1 MRWSGCWRAP
11 KSALRLDDAGRS
23 VNSATLTEALAC
35 GRPGCDCAATARRGH
50 GLTHCPA
57 HDDRTPSLSVSEE
70 GGKVLVHCGANCSQD
85 AVLNALRERG
95 LWETRA
101 ERRRTE
107 KTVRRNGRVRYPLH
121 DPADAHFIAVHV
133 FERDGNGGKR
143 VWWEQPD
150 GKLGLDGIK
159 TADLPL
165 FGAHMLPDLPD
176 GAEVLLVEGET
187 PCKAL
192 LERGVAAVATV
203 CGAGVTPSDASLQVL
218 SRFTVKLWA
227 DNDPLGRDHMVR
239 IAARLHAL
247 NIPCRIIEWRDAP
260 DKGDA
265 ADFDG
270 DADALRTLIDSAR
283 QWESE
288 PIPDGAVLLD
298 EVVALV
304 RRYVLVSTE
313 QGDAVGL
320 WIAHTHCIAAAD
332 ATPYLSI
339 TSPEKRSGKTRL
351 EEVLDS
357 RWRLPGS
364 PVALPGCPG
373 PQDRQR
379 PPDAVARRKR
389 RRLQGKPRV
398 RGSVAG
404 RAQYRAPA
412 RRCGVVVCESRR

>member
-1 MRWSGCWRAP
+1 M
-11 KSALRLDDAGRS
+11 
-23 VNSATLTEALAC
+23 
-35 GRPGCDCAATARRGH
+35 
-50 GLTHCPA
+50 
-57 HDDRTPSLSVSEE
+57 
-70 GGKVLVHCGANCSQD
+70 LVHCGANCSQD

-121 DPADAHFIAVHV
+121 DPADAHLIAVHV

-203 CGAGVTPSDASLQVL
+203 CGAGVTPSDASLQVS

-247 NIPCRIIEWRDAP
+247 NIPCRIINWRTPQTRAMP
-260 DKGDA
+260 PTSMA
-265 ADFDG
+265 
-270 DADALRTLIDSAR
+270 TLTHFQHSSIQLASGSLSLSPMAR
-283 QWESE
+283 YC
-288 PIPDGAVLLD
+288 LM
-298 EVVALV
+298 
-304 RRYVLVSTE
+304 R
-313 QGDAVGL
+313 
-320 WIAHTHCIAAAD
+320 
-332 ATPYLSI
+332 
-339 TSPEKRSGKTRL
+339 
-351 EEVLDS
+351 
-357 RWRLPGS
+357 
-364 PVALPGCPG
+364 
-373 PQDRQR
+373 
-379 PPDAVARRKR
+379 
-389 RRLQGKPRV
+389 
-398 RGSVAG
+398 
-404 RAQYRAPA
+404 
-412 RRCGVVVCESRR
+412 